1 MKIENVFEVWF
12 FQDFRYLW
20 TIGFLTSAARWLEI
34 MVLSVITWQ
43 WFEDASYAAW
53 LFAIRMFAVAT
64 TGTIFTF
71 LSNVV
76 SGQKVMILSQLLVA
90 ISCLTSYFAIEFS
103 PFFGMLCLS
112 LISFFS
118 GALWSVDFSY
128 RRRMLADSLPP
139 SIVIS
144 GVSLDVM
151 SSHAT
156 RFLGMLAGG
165 TLLAYLENDNVF
177 LVLFFV
183 YTVATILFVKCK
195 DAAKGLDKVESK
207 IQVSSVLKDALA
219 KPKVFVVLMLTPLF
233 NIFALPFVA
242 LIPLLFIE
250 KFSTGELL
258 TGSLTALEGVGAV
271 FGALMV
277 SIANPKNMAFV
288 FCTMLFT
295 LFLAIFLS
303 SNSPNVLSLTLFI
316 FGYGVTSSAYS
327 AMQSSIIYA
336 SSDPHLRSA
345 TFSILTIAI
354 GSGFLGAL
362 NVSWMGSFLKVSEVT
377 QIMAI
382 EGLAA
387 FVLIMCYIRFWKRR
401 QA

>member
-1 MKIENVFEVWF
+1 M
-12 FQDFRYLW
+12 
-20 TIGFLTSAARWLEI
+20 
-34 MVLSVITWQ
+34 
-43 WFEDASYAAW
+43 
-53 LFAIRMFAVAT
+53 
-64 TGTIFTF
+64 
-71 LSNVV
+71 
-76 SGQKVMILSQLLVA
+76 
-90 ISCLTSYFAIEFS
+90 
-103 PFFGMLCLS
+103 
-112 LISFFS
+112 
-118 GALWSVDFSY
+118 
-128 RRRMLADSLPP
+128 
-139 SIVIS
+139 
-144 GVSLDVM
+144 
-151 SSHAT
+151 
-156 RFLGMLAGG
+156 
-165 TLLAYLENDNVF
+165 
-177 LVLFFV
+177 
-183 YTVATILFVKCK
+183 
-195 DAAKGLDKVESK
+195 
-207 IQVSSVLKDALA
+207 
-219 KPKVFVVLMLTPLF
+219 
-233 NIFALPFVA
+233 
-242 LIPLLFIE
+242 
-250 KFSTGELL
+250 

-354 GSGFLGAL
+354 GSGFLDAL
-362 NVSWMGSFLKVSEVT
+362 NVSWMGSFLKVSEVA